1 MLKKI
6 GTVFGAIITLAALM
20 GLGFGVE
27 NHFAKEVP
35 TAVSFEE
42 VRQDIQMVS
51 TRIDAMKLE
60 DELILV
66 KKKIARLE
74 DRWGKVFYDRFDR
87 YWQTIVELKGVMPDD
102 YKEEY
107 QEAQDDK
114 KRLEKEIEAKN
125 KPKNEEGESG

>member
-6 GTVFGAIITLAALM
+6 GVVLGAIITMATLM

-35 TAVSFEE
+35 TAMSFEA
-42 VRQDIQMVS
+42 VQQDIQMVA

-66 KKKIARLE
+66 KKKIERLE
-74 DRWGKVFYDRFDR
+74 VRWGDVFYKRFER
-87 YWQTIVELKGVMPDD
+87 YWQTTTELKGVMPDD
-102 YKEEY
+102 YKLEY
-107 QEAQDDK
+107 QEAIDDK
-114 KRLEKEIEAKN
+114 IRLEKEIEAKN
-125 KPKNEEGESG
+125 KPIKKKGESE